1 MEATQRAEGHSFATV
16 HVGSQ
21 GVTCL
26 ASIKHMALISMYEAS
41 VSVLTIL
48 VFPVRLVGQKFLRL
62 PTQSRLQL
70 PLRPLL
76 SPVILILIIVVPV
89 RAAESEESEG
99 DMFQPGVEFRQSQR
113 KSWPNGFGDTTV
125 INDMVMMLPQPIEAT
140 SSWLILVSLMVCE
153 LAATLTSFWTA
164 CTVKSMLRKLPRG
177 GANSTPNDDND
188 LAAMTMTISPTA
200 SPKTSLPGSRRNL
213 GRKRE
218 RESGVETVLSGGD
231 RRDPRRAGGS
241 GGHLGQWS

>member
-26 ASIKHMALISMYEAS
+26 ASIKHMALISMDEAS

-62 PTQSRLQL
+62 PTQRRLQL

-76 SPVILILIIVVPV
+76 SAVILILIIVVPV
-89 RAAESEESEG
+89 RATESEEQSEG

-113 KSWPNGFGDTTV
+113 KSWPHGFGDTTV

-140 SSWLILVSLMVCE
+140 SSWLILVSLMVRV
-153 LAATLTSFWTA
+153 LAATLTSFSTA
-164 CTVKSMLRKLPRG
+164 CTVKSMLRKLKKSGKKPR
-177 GANSTPNDDND
+177 T
-188 LAAMTMTISPTA
+188 
-200 SPKTSLPGSRRNL
+200 
-213 GRKRE
+213 
-218 RESGVETVLSGGD
+218 
-231 RRDPRRAGGS
+231 
-241 GGHLGQWS
+241 